1 MREPLPRDLQQRM
14 AMMTAAPY
22 ATLLGMETV
31 SLGEGEAVVRMATKD
46 MTNALGSVHG
56 GAVFS
61 VADQAFA
68 LAANSE
74 GEVTVALSASISY
87 LRPAMGELEAS
98 ARKVGESKS
107 TSVYE
112 VLVRQEGDVVAIF
125 QGIGYKLRRSDNK

>member
-1 MREPLPRDLQQRM
+1 
-14 AMMTAAPY
+14 
-22 ATLLGMETV
+22 
-31 SLGEGEAVVRMATKD
+31 
-46 MTNALGSVHG
+46 
-56 GAVFS
+56 
-61 VADQAFA
+61 
-68 LAANSE
+68 
-74 GEVTVALSASISY
+74 LSASISY

>member
-1 MREPLPRDLQQRM
+1 
-14 AMMTAAPY
+14 MTAAPY

-31 SLGEGEAVVRMATKD
+31 SLGEGEAVVRMSTKD